1 MAQVSDKNVS
11 LKDQNFKQ
19 QTPNTY
25 RWALGASGVVA
36 AATTATFSI
45 KPDVA
50 GYALAGLVLF
60 ILLMLVV
67 VVLETGT
74 TNNGTTLQ
82 VKVLSWFA
90 VVAFISGAGAI
101 MSSIAFKYPV
111 DLSQDTTSPK
121 FLASIQRFEL
131 SDSKI
136 ERTGEK
142 SWHQGFQD
150 KRDPYSFLEVGF
162 NSEFLSLW
170 DHHRQVNVRVPARG
184 GMVQWSLDDLR
195 IKDCTKGY
203 CWADVGQ
210 ATPYCKS
217 LFNGSRC

>member
-1 MAQVSDKNVS
+1 MAHVDDENEPLRNQE
-11 LKDQNFKQ
+11 FKQ

-25 RWALGASGVVA
+25 KWALGASGVVA
-36 AATTATFSI
+36 AATPATLSI
-45 KPDVA
+45 EPDVA

-74 TNNGTTLQ
+74 TDKGPTLQ

-90 VVAFISGAGAI
+90 VVSFILGAGAI
-101 MSSIAFKYPV
+101 MSSIVFKYPV
-111 DLSQDTTSPK
+111 DLSRDTTSPT

-142 SWHQGFQD
+142 GWLQSFKD
-150 KRDPYSFLEVGF
+150 KRPPHNFLEVGF
-162 NSEFLSLW
+162 NSEFLSLY
-170 DHHRQVNVRVPARG
+170 DNDRKINIRVPARG
-184 GMVQWSLDDLR
+184 GVVQWSLDDLR
-195 IKDCTKGY
+195 VKDCTKGY
-203 CWADVGQ
+203 CWADIGP

-217 LFNGSRC
+217 RFRESRC